1 MNEMNQEFGAS
12 RKMLG
17 LKKARYSFAV
27 LSVMALTGFVLTIVS
42 LSLLMASKSYA
53 DQTVLTQTAVT
64 VTSSCEMTSVVDT
77 VHEATVTAS
86 TYEDEIGETTIT
98 VACNDTNGYAIYAV
112 GFTNNEFGRNDMLG
126 QTTGRTIATGTATSG
141 TTSAW
146 AMKLT
151 PVDNSVK
158 PTIATGYDDY
168 HTVPDTYTK
177 VVSYADS
184 TMTNASGSQFK
195 TTYATYVASLQTPD
209 TYVGK
214 VKYTLVHPADTTNTP
229 CGDTY
234 TIIYNRNGGSGSMES
249 QTACVDRAIGLL
261 PNGFTAPASIT
272 ENQFAAWNTEVD
284 GSGYT
289 YYAGQSVMNLA
300 NAGETVTLYA
310 QWVPKY
316 IQDFTGSTCQVV
328 ASERPFTVYDR
339 RDGNDYTV
347 RFIEGACWMTQNL
360 RITGTVNAQ
369 YSNFSTYNSVNV
381 CEEDLTAGNSN
392 DISRCHDSGNAT
404 NGVWYNYA
412 AASAKTITGSS
423 NTAVATEDICPA
435 GWSLPSYDTSNA
447 AGSINSLSS
456 TSATSILI
464 FSPATGGLYG
474 DGSSLYGGD
483 GYWWSATASLHT
495 SRYQLAYVGGSL
507 NTGSNN
513 RIRGLSIRCTR
524 VPVPNEDLTYMQNI
538 TSGYVA
544 SMAEGDT
551 ALLRD
556 RRDGNEYT
564 VAKIQGALWM
574 TQNLRIAGV
583 VGSQDSNFST
593 YSSVNVCEGDLTSG
607 NSTTELRCHVPEE
620 IEDGVWYNFASASA
634 KTITGDSSAV
644 ATEDICPA
652 GWHLPGYDANNSPG
666 SINSLTSTSATSVT
680 MFLPEVGGYYRNGLL
695 NNANTQGVWWQS
707 APYGAGH
714 SWSLNYFNNNNG
726 LVIDYGFRSDGLR
739 IRCVH
744 L

>member
-1 MNEMNQEFGAS
+1 MRCKEKTAHTAWMGVRFGA
-12 RKMLG
+12 
-17 LKKARYSFAV
+17 AV
-27 LSVMALTGFVLTIVS
+27 LCISATMALLFTI
-42 LSLLMASKSYA
+42 LSFRLLSSSSVFANKTITEEA
-53 DQTVLTQTAVT
+53 LIT
-64 VTSSCEMTSVVDT
+64 VTSSCEMSSVVDT
-77 VHEATVTAS
+77 AHETTVTAS

-98 VACNDTNGYAIYAV
+98 VVCNDTNGYAIYAT

-151 PVDNSVK
+151 PVDNSVS
-158 PTIATGYDDY
+158 PSIETGYDDY
-168 HTVPDTYTK
+168 HTVPNDYTK
-177 VVSYADS
+177 VASYTDS
-184 TMTNASGSQFK
+184 TMENPDGSKFK
-195 TTYATYVASLQTPD
+195 TTYAAFVASSQTPD
-209 TYVGK
+209 TYSGK
-214 VKYTLVHPADTTNTP
+214 VKYTLVHPADTTDTP
-229 CGDTY
+229 CASTY
-234 TIIYNRNGGSGSMES
+234 TIIYNRNGGTGSMES
-249 QTACVDRAIGLL
+249 QTVCVDRAIGLL

-272 ENQFAAWNTEVD
+272 EKQFAAWNTEVD

-300 NAGETVTLYA
+300 NAGGTVTLYA
-310 QWVPKY
+310 QWAPKY

-381 CEEDLTAGNSN
+381 CENDLTAGNVF
-392 DISRCHDSGNAT
+392 DIPYCHDSGNT
-404 NGVWYNYA
+404 TDGVWYNFA
-412 AASAKTITGSS
+412 AASAKTILTSS
-423 NTAVATEDICPA
+423 NTTLATEDICPA

-464 FSPATGGLYG
+464 FSPAAGGLYG
-474 DGSSLYGGD
+474 DGSSLYGGS
-483 GYWWSATASLHT
+483 GFWWSATASLPT
-495 SRYQLAYVGGSL
+495 SRYQLAYDGSSL
-507 NTGSNN
+507 STGSNN
-513 RIRGLSIRCTR
+513 RIRGLSIRCIR
-524 VPVPNEDLTYMQNI
+524 VPVPNEDLTYMQDI

-551 ALLRD
+551 VLLRD

-574 TQNLRIAGV
+574 TQNLRITGTVNA
-583 VGSQDSNFST
+583 QYSNFST
-593 YSSVNVCEGDLTSG
+593 YGNVNVCEEDLTAGSSNDVPRCHDSG
-607 NSTTELRCHVPEE
+607 NT
-620 IEDGVWYNFASASA
+620 DNGAWYNYAAASA
-634 KTITGDSSAV
+634 KTITGGSNNDK

-652 GWHLPGYDANNSPG
+652 GWSLPSYDSATKAAG
-666 SINSLTSTSATSVT
+666 SVNSLSSTSAVSMSLFSPVAG
-680 MFLPEVGGYYRNGLL
+680 GGYYGGAPGYTNWGYWWSTDASGTTTRYGLHY
-695 NNANTQGVWWQS
+695 TGS
-707 APYGAGH
+707 
-714 SWSLNYFNNNNG
+714 SLNDG
-726 LVIDYGFRSDGLR
+726 SGGARSDGNYV
-739 IRCVH
+739 RCVH

>member
-1 MNEMNQEFGAS
+1 MNEMNHKFGAS

-17 LKKARYSFAV
+17 LKKERQSFAV

-42 LSLLMASKSYA
+42 LSLLMVSKSYA
-53 DQTVLTQTAVT
+53 DQTVLTQTAVM

-77 VHEATVTAS
+77 AHEATVTAS

-126 QTTGRTIATGTATSG
+126 QTSGRLINTGTAVSGETSG
-141 TTSAW
+141 W

-151 PVDNSVK
+151 PVDNSVR

-177 VVSYADS
+177 VVSYVDS

-234 TIIYNRNGGSGSMES
+234 IIVYNRNGGTGSMES

-261 PNGFTAPASIT
+261 PNGFTAPELVT
-272 ENQFAAWNTEVD
+272 ESQFAAWNTELD

-289 YYAGQSVMNLA
+289 YYAGQSVANLA
-300 NAGETVTLYA
+300 SAGETVTLYA

-316 IQDFTGSTCQVV
+316 IQDFTGTTCQKV

-339 RDGNDYTV
+339 RDGSDYTV
-347 RFIEGACWMTQNL
+347 RYIEGACWMTQNL
-360 RITGTVNAQ
+360 RITGIINSQ
-369 YSNFSTYNSVNV
+369 YSNFSTYDNINLCDGDVTS
-381 CEEDLTAGNSN
+381 GNSY
-392 DISRCHDSGNAT
+392 DYVRCHNSN
-404 NGVWYNYA
+404 NNSKGVWYNYA
-412 AASAKTITGSS
+412 AVSANTIIGSS
-423 NTAVATEDICPA
+423 NDETAIEDICPA
-435 GWSLPSYDTSNA
+435 NWHIPNYDEANT
-447 AGSINSLSS
+447 AGSVNSLSS
-456 TSATSILI
+456 TSSVSVLSFAPVIGGRYYKGSIG
-464 FSPATGGLYG
+464 FTDS
-474 DGSSLYGGD
+474 
-483 GYWWSATASLHT
+483 GYWWSATASSVTGRYVLSYNGT
-495 SRYQLAYVGGSL
+495 SLGTGDYNRGDGRYVRCVRKS
-507 NTGSNN
+507 NT
-513 RIRGLSIRCTR
+513 I
-524 VPVPNEDLTYMQNI
+524 NEVSYMQDV
-538 TSGYVA
+538 TSEMVENMG
-544 SMAEGDT
+544 EGDT
-551 ALLRD
+551 AILMD
-556 RRDGNEYT
+556 RRDDNAYT

-574 TQNLRIAGV
+574 TQNLRITGV
-583 VGSQDSNFST
+583 VSSQYSNFST
-593 YSSVNVCEGDLTSG
+593 YGSVNVCEGDLTSG
-607 NSTTELRCHVPEE
+607 DSTTELRCHVPEE

-634 KTITGDSSAV
+634 KTITGSSSAV
-644 ATEDICPA
+644 AVEDICPA
-652 GWHLPGYDANNSPG
+652 GWQLPGYDANNSPG
-666 SINSLTSTSATSVT
+666 SINSLTSTSAVSAT
-680 MFLPEVGGYYRNGLL
+680 MFLPEVGGFYRSGLL
-695 NNANTQGVWWQS
+695 RNASSQGVWWQS
-707 APYGAGH
+707 APNGGG
-714 SWSLNYFNNNNG
+714 SWSLNYFNSNNS
-726 LVIDYGFRSDGLR
+726 LAIDYGLRSDGYR